1 MSKAKS
7 KARAIARARR
17 LAKPVAVPKVDV
29 PVAPAQVA
37 ILAEEEKPTPFTF
50 WAVPIDMM
58 NMWLG
63 VIAPNRQQRK
73 GGDALGL
80 HHPLVVASSKETPA
94 QTGCRPFR
102 LRYAFKV
109 AIFGSTRSQ
118 NSVESVESCSFTVA
132 M

>member
-63 VIAPNRQQRK
+63 VIAPNQQQRK
-73 GGDALGL
+73 GGDALAL
-80 HHPLVVASSKETPA
+80 HHPLVVASSKETP
-94 QTGCRPFR
+94 RPDRVPALSFA
-102 LRYAFKV
+102 LRFQGRDLRFHAFPELSRV
-109 AIFGSTRSQ
+109 
-118 NSVESVESCSFTVA
+118 C
-132 M
+132 